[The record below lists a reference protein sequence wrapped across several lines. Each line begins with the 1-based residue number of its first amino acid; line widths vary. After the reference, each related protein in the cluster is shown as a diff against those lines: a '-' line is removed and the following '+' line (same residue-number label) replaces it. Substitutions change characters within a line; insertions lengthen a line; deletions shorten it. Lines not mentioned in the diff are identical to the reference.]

1 MEGLGSPFTEAEG
14 RDTGEQQSL
23 ALCDSEELWHV
34 VLMHI
39 SRVWMT
45 KLRGRHGGVASS
57 SFLVHQPHTLP
68 FKSLGSS
75 RQFRVFHENSLL
87 FIK

>member
-1 MEGLGSPFTEAEG
+1 VTKHMDNTQESRTRAVYS
-14 RDTGEQQSL
+14 RDMCIYIYMCVYIIIYVFIIYIYICVYIYIYICVYL
-23 ALCDSEELWHV
+23 YI
-34 VLMHI
+34 HI
-39 SRVWMT
+39 YIY
-45 KLRGRHGGVASS
+45 
-57 SFLVHQPHTLP
+57 TLL